1 LPRLSSSRGSRRRVS
16 KRLRNAIFEIWITKL
31 FDHNLLRVD
40 PLSGIHDCSG
50 FDSRVEP
57 LDRYLKA
64 HSGHD
69 DQTRLASCFALCHEG
84 QKVIGFYTLEAT
96 SVSLVDLALPVA
108 KKIPNYP
115 VVPAILMVRLAVDNS
130 VRGCGLGRFILID
143 AFSRLLRSQKDIYA
157 LIVEVNDE
165 AAISFYEAHCF
176 LRLAASGRRL
186 FLPLAEIAKLF
197 T

>member
-16 KRLRNAIFEIWITKL
+16 KRLRNAIFETWITKL

-40 PLSGIHDCSG
+40 PLTGIHDRSG
-50 FDSRVEP
+50 FDSRVDP

-69 DQTRLASCFALCHEG
+69 DRTRLASCFVLSQEG
-84 QKVIGFYTLEAT
+84 QKAIGFYTLEAT
-96 SVSLVDLALPVA
+96 SVSLVDLPLPMA
-108 KKIPNYP
+108 KKIPGYP
-115 VVPAILMVRLAVDNS
+115 VAPAILMARLAVDNS
-130 VRGCGLGRFILID
+130 VRGCGLGRFMLMD
-143 AFSRLLRSQKDIYA
+143 AFSRVLHSPKDIYA
-157 LIVEVNDE
+157 LIVEANDE
-165 AAISFYEAHCF
+165 CAISFYQAHCF
-176 LRLAASGRRL
+176 LRFAMCSRRL